1 MTPLYQEINLYQ
13 PIFRKQRQ
21 IFSAA
26 TMAQA
31 LGLVTAALLAIYAYG
46 WVKVG
51 ALEAE
56 VAQLE
61 SREVALMTQL
71 TRMDPALSA
80 NRRAELDTELK
91 RLNATRE
98 GQQRLIEQLRVSPLG
113 DTAGFSAYLAALGR
127 QRTPELWLTAL
138 AINGGTRAIELRGRS
153 VRPELV
159 PEYMQRLG
167 NEAALAD
174 QRFDEFE
181 IGRDADT
188 GEATFRAT
196 SRAASTLVDAAARV
210 TP

>member
-1 MTPLYQEINLYQ
+1 MYQQINLYQ

-31 LGLVTAALLAIYAYG
+31 LLLVAAALLAIYGYA
-46 WVKVG
+46 WMKVG
-51 ALEAE
+51 SLEAE
-56 VAQLE
+56 VTQLE
-61 SREVALMTQL
+61 GREVALMTQL

-80 NRRAELDTELK
+80 NRRAELDSELK
-91 RLNATRE
+91 RLNATLE
-98 GQQRLIEQLRVSPLG
+98 GQQRLIEQLRSHPLG
-113 DTAGFSAYLAALGR
+113 DTAGFSGYLAALGR

-138 AINGGTRAIELRGRS
+138 AINGGSGAVELEGRS

-167 NEAALAD
+167 GEAALAN
-174 QRFDEFE
+174 QRFDRFE
-181 IGRDADT
+181 IERDAAN
-188 GEATFRAT
+188 GEAKFRAT
-196 SRAASTLVDAAARV
+196 SRAALTLADAAGRA

>member
-1 MTPLYQEINLYQ
+1 MYQQINLYH

-31 LGLVTAALLAIYAYG
+31 LAIVGAALLAIYGYG
-46 WVKVG
+46 LVKVG

-56 VAQLE
+56 VVQLE
-61 SREVALMTQL
+61 GREVALMTQL
-71 TRMDPALSA
+71 TRMDPNLGA
-80 NRRAELDTELK
+80 NRRAELEAELK
-91 RLNATRE
+91 RLSSTLE
-98 GQQRLIEQLRVSPLG
+98 GQQRLIDELRKAPLG

-138 AINGGTRAIELRGRS
+138 AINGGARAIELEGRTL
-153 VRPELV
+153 RPELV

-167 NEAALAD
+167 SEAALAT
-174 QRFDEFE
+174 QTFDRFE
-181 IGRDADT
+181 IERDAEN
-188 GEATFRAT
+188 GEAIFRAT
-196 SRAASTLVDAAARV
+196 SRAALADDAEHA

>member
-1 MTPLYQEINLYQ
+1 MYQQINLYQ

-31 LGLVTAALLAIYAYG
+31 IGLVAAALLAIYGYA

-56 VAQLE
+56 VVQLE
-61 SREVALMTQL
+61 GRETSLMTQL

-91 RLNATRE
+91 RLNATLE
-98 GQQRLIEQLRVSPLG
+98 GQQRLIAQLRAEPLG
-113 DTAGFSAYLAALGR
+113 DTAGFSGYLAALGR

-138 AINGGTRAIELRGRS
+138 AINGGTGAVELEGRS

-167 NEAALAD
+167 NEAALAN
-174 QRFDEFE
+174 QRFDRFE
-181 IGRDADT
+181 IERDADN

-196 SRAASTLVDAAARV
+196 SRAALMLADAAGRG